1 MKHKNTFFCFNLTAR
16 SVDKKNREV
25 YLNAQ
30 RDLEIAKI
38 TDPQY
43 FQGRQCHELIDQ
55 FRRKVTE
62 EEEHKM
68 SFKQKKKHP

>member
-1 MKHKNTFFCFNLTAR
+1 M
-16 SVDKKNREV
+16 DKKNREV

-38 TDPQY
+38 TDPEY
-43 FQGRQCHELIDQ
+43 FQGRQCQALIDQ
-55 FRRKVTE
+55 FRKKVTE
-62 EEEHKM
+62 DEERKM